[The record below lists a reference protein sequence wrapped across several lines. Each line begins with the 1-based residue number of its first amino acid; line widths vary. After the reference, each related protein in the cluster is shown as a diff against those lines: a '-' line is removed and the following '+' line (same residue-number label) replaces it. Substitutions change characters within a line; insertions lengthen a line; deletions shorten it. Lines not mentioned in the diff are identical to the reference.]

1 MYKILGSDQ
10 KEYGPVSAQQIIQW
24 INEGRANGA
33 TLARAEG
40 TETWLPLI
48 NIPEFAALFP
58 GQPAAPVPVP
68 PGPPPNANELAARI
82 GATDY
87 DLDIGGCIS
96 GGWRLLWDNFGPIF
110 GTTIV
115 LILIQAALSGLA
127 AIPFV
132 GFLFSIASL
141 FLTGPLMGG
150 LYMVFLRRIRKQGGE
165 VGDLFSGFSERFWQ
179 LAFGYIVPAFFTGLS
194 ALPGVLLVIVSIV
207 GMGFHPFGHG
217 SAGTAIAMMF
227 FAVGILVAII
237 PAIYF
242 SVCWIFTVPLVI
254 DKGIDF
260 WPAMGLSHR
269 MVRKHFVSVLAL
281 LILGGLINIVGIIAC
296 CVGVL
301 FSIPIVFGS
310 MMFAYETIFSGRS
323 PQTS

>member
-40 TETWLPLI
+40 TENWLPLAS
-48 NIPEFAALFP
+48 IPEFAALFP
-58 GQPAAPVPVP
+58 GQPVPAAVP
-68 PGPPPNANELAARI
+68 PGPPPNANELSAHI

-96 GGWRLLWDNFGPIF
+96 GSWRLLWDNFGPIF

-115 LILIQAALSGLA
+115 LVLLQAAFSGLG
-127 AIPFV
+127 AIPWI
-132 GFLFSIASL
+132 GILFSLASL
-141 FLTGPLMGG
+141 ILTGPLVGG

-165 VGDLFSGFSERFWQ
+165 VGDLFAGFSNRFWQ
-179 LAFGYIVPAFFTGLS
+179 LALGYIVPAFLTGLS
-194 ALPGVLLVIVSIV
+194 AVPGAILIIVSIFV
-207 GMGFHPFGHG
+207 LGFHPFGH
-217 SAGTAIAMMF
+217 AAAATAAAIMVF
-227 FAVGILVAII
+227 GLGVLVALI
-237 PAIYF
+237 PAIYL
-242 SVCWIFTVPLVI
+242 SISWMFTVPLVM
-254 DKGIDF
+254 DKGVEF

-269 MVRKHFVSVLAL
+269 MVRKHFVSVFAL
-281 LILGGLINIVGIIAC
+281 LIVGALINLVGVIAC

-301 FSIPIVFGS
+301 FSVPIVFGS
-310 MMFAYETIFSGRS
+310 LMYAYETIFSGRS
-323 PQTS
+323 PQAT